1 MDKGRWDQG
10 VKNNGADGGG
20 NHWNSGGVKRGGL
33 DDGAV
38 RVTPVRFA
46 FAADIGSRA
55 SGVKNRIRREGK
67 AMKIGINCGHTIS
80 GPGFGAVGAIKESE
94 HTRQVGYALMGQLR
108 AAGAETADCTIDRA
122 DTQMEYL
129 QTAVALANR
138 EDLDW
143 FISIHFN
150 ASPAHQG
157 QGVEI
162 YTYEGRKYEEAV
174 NICANLAELGLK
186 NRGVKKGTGLYVV
199 RRSKAKAMLVE
210 VCFCDNQDDVNIY
223 RKAGA
228 EAVAEAIC
236 KGICGG
242 RTGQTPHKTFEE
254 FVGRIAKEDWG
265 RRRIVLPSV
274 VVAQA
279 IKESAWGTS
288 ELARNANALFG
299 IKKNGWTGRAYK
311 KAATEQRKDGSYYIE
326 DNTLWRAYDSW
337 EQSVYDHNDYI
348 ATRSVDGGRT
358 LKYAKVVGCDDYM
371 LACRYLQE
379 CGYATSLT
387 YGESL
392 VRDYIEK
399 YHLLRFDSCSSS
411 DPYKN

>member
-1 MDKGRWDQG
+1 MDKGRRDPG
-10 VKNNGADGGG
+10 VKNDGADGGG
-20 NHWNSGGVKRGGL
+20 NDWNSGGVKRGGL

-38 RVTPVRFA
+38 CVTPVRLVV
-46 FAADIGSRA
+46 AADIDSRA
-55 SGVKNRIRREGK
+55 AGAKNRMRREKK
-67 AMKIGINCGHTIS
+67 AMKIGINCGHTVS
-80 GPGFGAVGAIKESE
+80 GPGSGAVGIIKESE
-94 HTRQVGYALMGQLR
+94 HTRRVGYALMDQLK
-108 AAGAETADCTIDRA
+108 AAGMETVDCTIDRA
-122 DTQMEYL
+122 GTQKEYL
-129 QTAVALANR
+129 QMALALANR

-150 ASPAHQG
+150 ASPAHKG
-157 QGVEI
+157 QGAEI
-162 YTYEGRKYEEAV
+162 YTYEGRKYEEAA
-174 NICANLAELGLK
+174 NICVNLAELGLK
-186 NRGVKKGTGLYVV
+186 NRGIKKGNGLYVI
-199 RRSKAKAMLVE
+199 RQSKAKAMLIE
-210 VCFCDNQDDVNIY
+210 VCFCDNQDDVDIY

-228 EAVAEAIC
+228 EAAAEEIC
-236 KGICGG
+236 KGICGHG
-242 RTGQTPHKTFEE
+242 TEQMPHKAFEE
-254 FVGRIAKEDWG
+254 FVGKIAKEDWV
-265 RRRIVLPSV
+265 RRRIILPSV

-299 IKKNGWTGRAYK
+299 IKKNGWTGRTYK

-326 DNTLWRAYDSW
+326 GNTLWRAYDSW
-337 EQSVYDHNDYI
+337 EQSIRDHNDYI
-348 ATRSVDGGRT
+348 ATRSTDGGRT
-358 LKYAKVVGCDDYM
+358 LRYSKVVGCDDHV
-371 LACRYLQE
+371 LACQYLQE